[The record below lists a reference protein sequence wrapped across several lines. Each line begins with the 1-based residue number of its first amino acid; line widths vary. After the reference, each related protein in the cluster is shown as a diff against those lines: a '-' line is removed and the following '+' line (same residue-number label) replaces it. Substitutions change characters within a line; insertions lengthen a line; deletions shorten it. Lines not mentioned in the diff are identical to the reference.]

1 MVARQ
6 LWTPEETGLLTR
18 GLHDTLRE
26 ARGGTDFD
34 GKQRETVH
42 NFWDV
47 DSPHRATEGS
57 TGVAAAAFVED
68 DPRLLS
74 KVEQILGPGFE
85 GSFNGRSNNDG
96 NVYVGSTMWHADMG
110 WDPKIP
116 TGRRDPLRKAAAE
129 GTANDNANLHMF
141 PSIKVAF
148 YLEPV
153 TAESGA
159 LRVVPASHRSPLHEA
174 CWSLHSGIPARV
186 SDEDSARQAAE
197 LTRMAG
203 KRSGRLCG
211 WFRCGQNL
219 SCVAQAT
226 RPRSSPTRAPTSSAW
241 GRRRCPTSASSRT
254 PATQSSSR
262 INSSTHPMAE
272 VSATCSRSTSARRCL
287 RTRRSS
293 CGWIGTM

>member
-1 MVARQ
+1 VVRQ
-6 LWTPEETGLLTR
+6 LWTREETGLLTR
-18 GLHDTLRE
+18 GLQDTLRE

-116 TGRRDPLRKAAAE
+116 TGRLDPLRKAAAE

-186 SDEDSARQAAE
+186 SDEGSARQAAE

-203 KRSGRLCG
+203 DATSVLTDPSANAFGVRPEEVPH
-211 WFRCGQNL
+211 Q
-219 SCVAQAT
+219 CVE
-226 RPRSSPTRAPTSSAW
+226 SSPGDAIFFSHQLWHAAFGGGVRHMFCLNYRAALPSD
-241 GRRRCPTSASSRT
+241 REE
-254 PATQSSSR
+254 Q
-262 INSSTHPMAE
+262 
-272 VSATCSRSTSARRCL
+272 L
-287 RTRRSS
+287 RTDWDDVARGAGQAPGS
-293 CGWIGTM
+293 GGGG